1 MRLEEALPQQTPHV
15 NLNSLFIRAGAGA
28 GKTTQLIRTFG
39 EFVNEF
45 RQLNGRFPKI
55 VITTFTRK
63 ATQEV
68 KERLLV
74 NALKNSNREVFEF
87 INKKSSVHIST
98 IHGLLSLFLTQNA
111 EALSLPHDIKIVDQN
126 QSDRA
131 LRKAIH
137 SLMKKK
143 NSYVEI
149 LEAYPFYKLLEISR
163 AALDLRYQNK
173 ALKYV
178 TSTELKKITDDK
190 VKDVLKD
197 LKSVFQTVSDVPE
210 KWQEYFQFL
219 QNYQSLLNDGHL
231 DEAILLFE
239 DEPKKPTFLS
249 KKPAFEVS
257 AHDLIEGIRK
267 EKNFSV
273 QDTEEYRKLHD
284 SLNSLFLS
292 YLEDL
297 FVLDKAHKRKTGEL
311 TISDLENY
319 SLTLIEEFPDLA
331 KDFSNSWDFFMID
344 EYQDTSPLQ
353 VRILNALVADK
364 PCFIVGDPQQ
374 SIYLFRGARSEVFN
388 NKELEFK
395 NRNIEI
401 KVLNTNYRSD
411 PALMNFVNDFF
422 APFSQGFKPMD
433 VKEASSNSKVNEQ
446 VYFLKTHDQA
456 KGVLKQIRNLL
467 DAGVAPQDICVLS
480 RRNSDLQDIAYLAY
494 QYQIPVQLQAAGGF
508 ESKREIIDL
517 VAFIKFLANP
527 FDSENL
533 MTLIRS
539 PWVYIEDQY
548 VVDVVQKNQNAFSIW
563 SVLRNDEHLQV
574 KTLKTFLDQYQEL
587 GVALTLKKFVMDS
600 GFLAF
605 SELIDP
611 TGKREA
617 NIWKF
622 LTGLSAAEKRPG
634 FSLSLFIEDQF
645 TALQADLGSSS
656 GEAQPV
662 VQPDKVSLMT
672 VHASKGLEFKHV
684 IVIGLTDRPQQ
695 TKVLNLA
702 FDPLTSIFSLAP
714 YVEKDSKLVPS
725 HWAIQVRREFNQREI
740 LESERVLY
748 VAMTRAQQSISLVA
762 RVAKPDEKMP
772 IFNESWFKKINWP
785 AESGKI
791 SDYNV
796 KVDFFDEALDLH
808 GLVEISGKQPRSKKF
823 EGNVSNTVKH
833 SVTDMLSNKN
843 SHAANQTL
851 AKNFEFNLK
860 ALKKAQ
866 RGTDLHRLF
875 ESLKFINFADLKTQL
890 SDEEKNLVQYLFDQK
905 QMDLKKILDFGH
917 NEWGFGV
924 KLKDQVLQGQIDA
937 WAELEN
943 EIHVLDYK
951 TGSVEYSEKAFE
963 QLALYTYALLKM
975 KKISG
980 SKKIIHSVIY
990 PVDRKIIQNEFK
1002 DAIEFQAKHST
1013 LGQMFRA

>member
-1 MRLEEALPQQTPHV
+1 MSQQTSYV
-15 NLNSLFIRAGAGA
+15 NLKSLFIRAGAGA
-28 GKTTQLIRTFG
+28 GKTTQLIRSFG
-39 EFVNEF
+39 EFVEEF
-45 RQLNGRFPKI
+45 RQAHGRFPKI

-74 NALKNSNREVFEF
+74 NALKNSSREVFEY

-98 IHGLLSLFLTQNA
+98 IHGLLSLFLTQNSEVLA
-111 EALSLPHDIKIVDQN
+111 LPHDIKIVDQN

-143 NSYVEI
+143 NGYTDL
-149 LEAYPFYKLLEISR
+149 LEAYPFYRLVEISR
-163 AALDLRYQNK
+163 EALDLRYQNK
-173 ALKYV
+173 DLNIVRAQDLQNL
-178 TSTELKKITDDK
+178 TQAK
-190 VKDVLKD
+190 VKDIVED
-197 LKSVFQTVSDVPE
+197 LHHIFKNVPDIPE

-219 QNYQSLLNDGHL
+219 KNYQSLLIDGYI

-239 DEPKKPTFLS
+239 DEPKKPTFLT
-249 KKPAFEVS
+249 KKPAFDIR
-257 AHDLIEGIRK
+257 AHELIEEIRK
-267 EKNFSV
+267 EKILTV
-273 QDTEEYRKLHD
+273 QDTQTYRDLHEN
-284 SLNSLFLS
+284 LNTLFLN

-297 FVLDKAHKRKTGEL
+297 FLLDKSHKRKTGEL

-319 SLTLIEEFPDLA
+319 SLTLIQEAPQVALE
-331 KDFSNSWDFFMID
+331 FSNSWDFFMID

-353 VRILNALVADK
+353 VKILNALVGEK

-388 NKELEFK
+388 EKEEEFRR
-395 NRNIEI
+395 NNIET

-411 PALMNFVNDFF
+411 PSLMHFINDFF
-422 APFSQGFKPMD
+422 APFVQKFKPME
-433 VKEASSNSKVNEQ
+433 VKDASSESKIEDQ
-446 VYFLKTHDQA
+446 VFFLKTHDQA
-456 KGVLKQIRNLL
+456 RAVLKHIRYLLGKGVS
-467 DAGVAPQDICVLS
+467 PQDICVLS

-494 QYQIPVQLQAAGGF
+494 QYKIPVQLQAAGGF
-508 ESKREIIDL
+508 ESKREILDL
-517 VAFIKFLANP
+517 VAFLKFLSNP

-533 MTLIRS
+533 ITLVRS
-539 PWVYIEDQY
+539 PWVFIEDQNI
-548 VVDVVQKNQNAFSIW
+548 VDLVHKNENAFSIW
-563 SVLRNDEHLQV
+563 SALRTFDHPQV
-574 KTLKTFLDQYQEL
+574 KFLKDFLDQYQKL
-587 GVALTLKKFVMDS
+587 GAALSLKKFILDS

-622 LTGLSAAEKRPG
+622 LTALTSAEKKAG
-634 FSLSLFIEDQF
+634 FSLSLFIVDQF
-645 TALQADLGSSS
+645 SVLQSDLGSSS

-662 VQPDKVSLMT
+662 IQPDKVSLMT

-695 TKVLNLA
+695 KKVLNLA
-702 FDPLTSIFSLAP
+702 FDPTRSLISLAP
-714 YVEKDSKLVPS
+714 YVETEAKLVS
-725 HWAIQVRREFNQREI
+725 SEWALRVRKEFNQREI

-748 VAMTRAQQSISLVA
+748 VAMTRAKQSISLVA
-762 RVAKPDEKMP
+762 RVARPDEKMP
-772 IFNESWFKKINWP
+772 IFNESWFRKMNWP
-785 AESGKI
+785 EESGV
-791 SDYNV
+791 V
-796 KVDFFDEALDLH
+796 KKYRLRAEFYDEELDLH
-808 GLVEISGKQPRSKKF
+808 DLREVDGHEPRAKKF
-823 EGNVSNTVKH
+823 VDTSHEVARH
-833 SVTDMLSNKN
+833 SVTEMLSLQNAQ
-843 SHAANQTL
+843 SSQQVGS
-851 AKNFEFNLK
+851 KNFEYNVK

-875 ESLKFINFADLKTQL
+875 ESLKFIDFEDLKPRLTQ
-890 SDEEKNLVQYLFDQK
+890 EELALVQYLFDQK
-905 QMDLKKILDFGH
+905 QLDLKSILDRGH

-937 WAELEN
+937 WAELDQ
-943 EIHVLDYK
+943 EIHILDYK
-951 TGSVEYSEKAFE
+951 TGSPDYSKKAFE

-975 KKISG
+975 KKISA

-990 PVDRKIIQNEFK
+990 PVDRKIIQNQFK
-1002 DAIEFQAKHST
+1002 DASDFEAKHQP
-1013 LGQMFRA
+1013 LGQMFR